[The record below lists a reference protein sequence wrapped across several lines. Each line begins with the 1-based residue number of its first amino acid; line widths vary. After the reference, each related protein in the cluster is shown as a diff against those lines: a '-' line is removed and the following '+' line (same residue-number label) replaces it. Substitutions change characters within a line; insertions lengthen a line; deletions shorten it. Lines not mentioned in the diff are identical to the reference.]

1 MKQKHAEGL
10 WLIAMAFTCFT
21 GCRKTTDSTE
31 KTNDSTLTAPYPV
44 LLQSCANPPSYGDS
58 IVYTQPSVNS
68 SDYYIYPQS
77 NTGIPGSYLSWPQGL
92 SLNSATGAIDLTTSQ
107 TGQRFSVGFVK
118 AGSTDTCISQ
128 LIVGG
133 VSYIDSVYNLSTS
146 DTTSVPYFNA
156 NPFAPS
162 PCTGNSGTGKGCQ
175 FDYNDYAKMQGIAV
189 DKKTGYIDLVKTM
202 KNIPKNYLLVN
213 GDYLIT
219 TIYYKLND
227 NSNNAPQMI
236 QLKLMYYNRK
246 SDIPPALLAQVS
258 QNLVNTLNNQILN
271 NGPNSRPPL
280 IIIVRNN

>member
-1 MKQKHAEGL
+1 MKQLIAGGL
-10 WLIAMAFTCFT
+10 WLFATASICFT
-21 GCRKTTDSTE
+21 GCKKITDSTE
-31 KTNDSTLTAPYPV
+31 KTSDSTLTAPYPV
-44 LLQSCANPPSYGDS
+44 LLQSCINAPSYGDS
-58 IVYTQPSVNS
+58 IVYAQPSANS

-77 NTGIPGSYLSWPQGL
+77 NNGIPGSYLSWPQGL
-92 SLNSATGAIDLTTSQ
+92 SLNSSTGAIDLTTSQ

-118 AGSTDTCISQ
+118 AGTTDTCISQ

-146 DTTSVPYFNA
+146 DTTSTPYFNA

-162 PCTGNSGTGKGCQ
+162 PCTGNSGPGKGCQ
-175 FDYNDYAKMQGIAV
+175 FDYNDYAQKQGIAV

-202 KNIPKNYLLVN
+202 KNIPKNYLLFN

-219 TIYYKLND
+219 NMYYKLND

-236 QLKLMYYNRK
+236 QLKLMYYNHK

-258 QNLVNTLNNQILN
+258 QNLVNTLNNQILSK
-271 NGPNSRPPL
+271 GPSVRPPL
-280 IIIVRNN
+280 IIIVRSN